1 MLRTGG
7 YINLLIAL
15 AHVVGLI
22 WAQPFFEV
30 TGVGREMQE
39 MSQVH
44 PSLPYLITLFV
55 TVIFTIFGL
64 YGLSAANRFR
74 PMPFTKA
81 AIFIIAF
88 IYIARGTAQV
98 FTDFIIEGEGIIL
111 GTIYSLIALGIGV
124 LYLVGGLKKWVFRTA

>member
-1 MLRTGG
+1 MLKTGG

-30 TGVGREMQE
+30 TGVGREMRE
-39 MSQVH
+39 LSLVH
-44 PSLPYLITLFV
+44 PSMPYLVTLFV

-98 FTDFIIEGEGIIL
+98 FTDAITEGEGLVL
-111 GTIYSLIALGIGV
+111 GTTYSLIALTIGV
-124 LYLVGGLKKWVFRTA
+124 LYLVGGMKKWVFRTA